1 MINSDINKAT
11 VFFFSNLLG
20 KIDTVKSNYNEELLF
35 KGPESQFGKIR
46 KFLKLNGVDGY
57 ITM

>member
-1 MINSDINKAT
+1 M
-11 VFFFSNLLG
+11 LG

-46 KFLKLNGVDGY
+46 KVLKLNGVDDY